1 MDIISENQ
9 ENIEEILS
17 ELTFENHKLSDI
29 KKAFEN
35 DKSPKKI
42 VISKAQDKIIAYT
55 PNYSKYC
62 IIFSKPVK
70 AIYHIK

>member
-35 DKSPKKI
+35 GK
-42 VISKAQDKIIAYT
+42 
-55 PNYSKYC
+55 
-62 IIFSKPVK
+62 
-70 AIYHIK
+70 